1 MKKEEV
7 DRQIILLLVI
17 MFLYSFLGTAQGN
30 CESSL
35 NPIPSFFSTNPME
48 IIFPAC
54 QAGSSSSQKVQIYL
68 KNDDSVWALYGFL
81 EGAGAEELKECF
93 SIKEIGKSR
102 EIKLSN
108 QPVLICE
115 GSRSVS
121 QESSLGEI
129 ELIFSPSWTILPGN
143 YSTHLL
149 LSYQAGREIPTPIFS
164 LPIEVEVIPTLL
176 FSVETQEDSALQFE
190 IQGPPGWYISDNFL
204 IISGRTNV
212 PHCRIVC
219 TASDLVGKK
228 GGKIPRS
235 RIFLAREKQSK
246 KKEYTSFEE
255 PIEIIS
261 TQAGELV
268 TFPVEGFYI
277 QTLLEDLPDVYQ
289 GEIYFDF
296 LVSKDE

>member
-1 MKKEEV
+1 MKKLEGNG
-7 DRQIILLLVI
+7 QIILLLII
-17 MFLYSFLGTAQGN
+17 MFLCPFLGTVPGE
-30 CESSL
+30 CEVNL
-35 NPIPSFFSTNPME
+35 KPIPSFFSMDPTE
-48 IIFPAC
+48 IILSGC
-54 QAGSSSSQKVQIYL
+54 QAGSSYSQKIQIYL
-68 KNDDSVWALYGFL
+68 KNDDPIWALYGFL
-81 EGAGAEELKECF
+81 EGDKEFEKCF
-93 SIKEIGKSR
+93 SIKGIGKS
-102 EIKLSN
+102 EETKLSH
-108 QPVLICE
+108 QPVLVCE
-115 GSRSVS
+115 GNRAVS
-121 QESSLGEI
+121 QESPLGKI
-129 ELIFSPSWTILPGN
+129 ELTFSPPWTVLPGN

-149 LSYQAGREIPTPIFS
+149 LSYQAGKEIPTPIFS

-190 IQGPPGWYISDNFL
+190 IQGPPGWYVSNNFL

-212 PHCRIVC
+212 PHCRIIC

-235 RIFLAREKQSK
+235 RIFLAQGKQSK
-246 KKEYTSFEE
+246 EKEYTSFKE

-261 TQAGELV
+261 TQPGEPI

-277 QTLLEDLPDVYQ
+277 QTFLEDLPDVYQ

>member
-1 MKKEEV
+1 MFFKE
-7 DRQIILLLVI
+7 
-17 MFLYSFLGTAQGN
+17 
-30 CESSL
+30 
-35 NPIPSFFSTNPME
+35 P
-48 IIFPAC
+48 
-54 QAGSSSSQKVQIYL
+54 
-68 KNDDSVWALYGFL
+68 
-81 EGAGAEELKECF
+81 GAEELKECF
-93 SIKEIGKSR
+93 SIKGIGKSR

-176 FSVETQEDSALQFE
+176 FSVETQEGSALQFE

-219 TASDLVGKK
+219 TASDLVGK
-228 GGKIPRS
+228 GRENTS
-235 RIFLAREKQSK
+235 VEDFLAREKQSK
-246 KKEYTSFEE
+246 KKEYTFEE
-255 PIEIIS
+255 PLKLS
-261 TQAGELV
+261 APSGRAGN
-268 TFPVEGFYI
+268 FPVEGFYI